1 MTWGIAAAVPPM
13 CSVAE
18 ARKDEA
24 ENALMS
30 LVEATPGT
38 ENISEV

>member
-1 MTWGIAAAVPPM
+1 MTWSIAAAVPPM
-13 CSVAE
+13 CNVAE
-18 ARKDEA
+18 ERKDEA

-38 ENISEV
+38 ENTWEV